1 MQVFFEIFS
10 YFFMN
15 NNIIYDN
22 NIFADKSVVFAF
34 AT

>member
-10 YFFMN
+10 YFFKN

-22 NIFADKSVVFAF
+22 NICADKSVVFAF